1 MLDPSRL
8 AIVSAERRVVV
19 VADDESD
26 APSRP
31 HVGPGQPTSTA
42 LRTGG
47 RDLGHCDEARG
58 GQVYHLAQLV
68 LRLAVLELQA
78 QPVPSYVRTRACSTV
93 HS

>member
-8 AIVSAERRVVV
+8 AIVSAERRVVVVVAVVVVVVV

-58 GQVYHLAQLV
+58 G
-68 LRLAVLELQA
+68 
-78 QPVPSYVRTRACSTV
+78 
-93 HS
+93 